1 MVTVNYISVAFVAVY
16 LAELAFFLWMER
28 LNRRHLA
35 EVGDNLPPCFEG
47 VIDRD
52 TLARTN
58 AYTVTRS
65 RLATAH
71 KTVSDLILLALILSG
86 AVVGLDG
93 FSAHLG
99 PGDPWSGLVFFLILA
114 AIFWVLDLPWDY
126 YSTFV
131 VEERFGFNRS
141 DLRTWLTDK
150 AKGAA
155 ISAVLLAALLLP
167 ILWMVQTFPQYWW
180 LFAFAVVSL
189 VQLALVVLYPIL
201 IAPLF
206 NTFVPL
212 QDAALAEKVKALI
225 TSVGLRAEGVFQMD
239 AGRRSGHSNAYFT
252 GIGRTKRVVL
262 FDTLLQSNTHE
273 EILGVLAHELGHYK
287 LKHVAKSFFLSQAV
301 MLVGLYL
308 TYLVMNWNLFP
319 ETFGFDPARFPVSLF
334 FIGVL
339 GQRVGFVLKPLFA
352 GLSRRFETEAD
363 VFAMRLQNNPGPLVA
378 ALKKIVA
385 ENLANLN
392 PHPLYVWFNYS
403 HPPVQERIHH
413 LEVEAEGLPGLGKS
427 HSGAYA

>member
-1 MVTVNYISVAFVAVY
+1 MLIVNYVAVAFVAVY
-16 LAELAFFLWMER
+16 LAELGFFLWMER
-28 LNRRHLA
+28 LNRKHLEA
-35 EVGDNLPPCFEG
+35 AGDNLPRCFEG
-47 VIDRD
+47 VIDRE
-52 TLARTN
+52 TLVRSN
-58 AYTVTRS
+58 AYTLARS

-86 AVVGLDG
+86 AVVGLDRVSG
-93 FSAHLG
+93 HLG
-99 PGDPWSGLVFFLILA
+99 LGDPWSGLAFFLLLA

-131 VEERFGFNRS
+131 LEERFGFNKS
-141 DLRTWLTDK
+141 DLKTWLTDK

-155 ISAVLLAALLLP
+155 ISAVLLAVLILP
-167 ILWMVQTFPQYWW
+167 VLWMVKAFPQYWW
-180 LFAFAVVSL
+180 LCAFAVVSL

-206 NTFVPL
+206 NKFAPL
-212 QDAALAEKVKALI
+212 QDAALAEKVEALI
-225 TSVGLRAEGVFQMD
+225 RSVGLRAQGVFQMD

-262 FDTLLQSNTHE
+262 FDTLLKTHTHE
-273 EILGVLAHELGHYK
+273 EILGVLAHELGHFK
-287 LKHVAKSFFLSQAV
+287 LKHVVKSFLLSQAV
-301 MLVGLYL
+301 LFVGLYL

-334 FIGVL
+334 FIGVF
-339 GQRVGFVLKPLFA
+339 GQRVGFVFKPLFA

-378 ALKKIVA
+378 ALKRLVA

-403 HPPVQERIHH
+403 HPPVHERIHH
-413 LEVEAEGLPGLGKS
+413 LEVEAEGLSGLGKRQ
-427 HSGAYA
+427 SGAYA